1 MKQTITLTEKDIRNI
16 IKESVVGAIM
26 EAKGIKSKKLYDI
39 IQQHGGIVSNRGIF
53 DLHNLTDNDVVDV
66 LTYQEL
72 HDVYNNGWKQYAY
85 NNGIDLG
92 VADMLD
98 YVELNDGNYLLLKLR
113 GGRFD
118 TISKQSNAKREKTSG
133 DFELLH
139 DKTQQ
144 RNKKYPRKTDY
155 VWNNKDAEEVF
166 HNPFFRKGEGN
177 WTPEEKQRVMNNL
190 RNHKRWFEK

>member
-1 MKQTITLTEKDIRNI
+1 
-16 IKESVVGAIM
+16 
-26 EAKGIKSKKLYDI
+26 
-39 IQQHGGIVSNRGIF
+39 
-53 DLHNLTDNDVVDV
+53 
-66 LTYQEL
+66 
-72 HDVYNNGWKQYAY
+72 
-85 NNGIDLG
+85 
-92 VADMLD
+92 
-98 YVELNDGNYLLLKLR
+98 VELNDGNYLLLKLR

-118 TISKQSNAKREKTSG
+118 SISKQSNTKREKTSG

-139 DKTQQ
+139 NKTQQ

-177 WTPEEKQRVMNNL
+177 WAPEEKQRVMNNL